1 MAPLSVHP
9 AQDIQETLSNMNLIH
24 PHPKGLVIKVFVQP
38 RSSKNSIVGPH
49 GDALKIKLTAPPV
62 AGEANRLCI
71 KFLAKSLGLPKT
83 ALEIISGHSSRTKNV
98 LIHTDTNNSGTQ
110 TRIIVQ
116 KRIEEL
122 IS

>member
-1 MAPLSVHP
+1 
-9 AQDIQETLSNMNLIH
+9 MNFIH

-38 RSSKNSIVGPH
+38 RSSRNSIVGPH

-83 ALEIISGHSSRTKNV
+83 AVEIISGHSSRTKNV
-98 LIHTDTNNSGTQ
+98 LVHTTSDKLEKQLRIEIQRWMDTN
-110 TRIIVQ
+110 
-116 KRIEEL
+116 
-122 IS
+122 

>member
-1 MAPLSVHP
+1 
-9 AQDIQETLSNMNLIH
+9 MNLIH

-38 RSSKNSIVGPH
+38 RSSKNLIVGPH

-83 ALEIISGHSSRTKNV
+83 ALEILSGHSSRTKHV
-98 LIHTDTNNSGTQ
+98 LVHIDSDKSKKQMRIDIQKWIGT
-110 TRIIVQ
+110 TTYL
-116 KRIEEL
+116 KNAD
-122 IS
+122 